1 MLRKITKQRI
11 QWDVKLRHG
20 KHRALKEGY
29 LTPGVDWALVIS
41 LCRDSFA
48 VITEFVTKWCLSTWQ
63 TAPMEPDLVCVPRGI
78 SKSTENRMVE
88 WDSFHQLS
96 WPTFWTDNQ
105 FSWNN
110 LCSWA
115 QLFLFSVLTSLTGI
129 SITLKGSAVKCFRK
143 RNCTSCPLFP
153 FPKRKLTIFLSS
165 WRLNVMFAIF
175 QSRAALVSSGVMR
188 VTRH

>member
-1 MLRKITKQRI
+1 MLRKITEQRI

-29 LTPGVDWALVIS
+29 LTPCGDWTLVIS

-48 VITEFVTKWCLSTWQ
+48 AITEFVTKWCPSTWQ
-63 TAPMEPDLVCVPRGI
+63 TAPMEPGLVCVTRGI
-78 SKSTENRMVE
+78 SKSTENRIPVVE

-110 LCSWA
+110 LCSWG
-115 QLFLFSVLTSLTGI
+115 QLFFIFCPDLIDGNLHNTERLGCKMLPQKETSPAAL
-129 SITLKGSAVKCFRK
+129 SS
-143 RNCTSCPLFP
+143 LFP
-153 FPKRKLTIFLSS
+153 RE
-165 WRLNVMFAIF
+165 N
-175 QSRAALVSSGVMR
+175 
-188 VTRH
+188 